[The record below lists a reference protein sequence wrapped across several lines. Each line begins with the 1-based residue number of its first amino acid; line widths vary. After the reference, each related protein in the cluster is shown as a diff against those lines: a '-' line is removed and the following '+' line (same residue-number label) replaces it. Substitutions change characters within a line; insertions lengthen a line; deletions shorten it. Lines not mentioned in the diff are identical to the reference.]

1 MQAVTMADIKAVYE
15 KYIKGKNF
23 IETSFVPRGQT
34 DLIVENSVKSDVV
47 EEDVTKAAEVKA
59 DSVAE
64 EPVIKT
70 QTKFDRSVQPVAGPD
85 PVVTIPPVWKSSA
98 SNGMKIWGIAQNEL
112 PLIQYSIVIAGG
124 HLLDVPGKEGL
135 ANLTAT
141 LLNDGTK
148 NKTPEQLE
156 DAIKLLGASISVY
169 AGNENITISVRTL
182 ARNFDKTLA
191 LVEEMLMEPR
201 WDEEQFNLEKTRVL
215 NNIKNN
221 QADPGY
227 LASSTLN
234 KLIFGEG
241 NVLATDL
248 LGTEASVS
256 ALTIDD
262 LKGFWEKYSS
272 PAIANFMVV
281 GDIDQAGVETALAGL
296 NEKWKSKEVTLPSV
310 RVNDAPAKSQIY
322 FVDVPGAKQSVIY
335 IGAPSIARSNPDYY
349 PAYVTNYKLGGSFN
363 GIFNLILREEK
374 GFTYGARSGFT
385 SSTNYGKFTASSMV
399 RTNSTLESVTIFKT
413 EMEKYRTSI
422 PQDYVDFTK
431 SALLKSD
438 ARNFETAGS
447 LLSMLNTMVLNG
459 LPADYIMQQESFVK
473 GITTDKVLELAN
485 KYIDPARMYYVV
497 VGDAKTQFDGLEK
510 VGLGKPVLVK

>member
-1 MQAVTMADIKAVYE
+1 
-15 KYIKGKNF
+15 
-23 IETSFVPRGQT
+23 
-34 DLIVENSVKSDVV
+34 
-47 EEDVTKAAEVKA
+47 
-59 DSVAE
+59 
-64 EPVIKT
+64 
-70 QTKFDRSVQPVAGPD
+70 
-85 PVVTIPPVWKSSA
+85 
-98 SNGMKIWGIAQNEL
+98 MKIWGIAQNEL

-201 WDEEQFNLEKTRVL
+201 WDEEQFNLEKTRVI

-221 QADPGY
+221 QADPSY

-272 PAIANFMVV
+272 PVN
-281 GDIDQAGVETALAGL
+281 
-296 NEKWKSKEVTLPSV
+296 SK
-310 RVNDAPAKSQIY
+310 
-322 FVDVPGAKQSVIY
+322 FH
-335 IGAPSIARSNPDYY
+335 
-349 PAYVTNYKLGGSFN
+349 GSW
-363 GIFNLILREEK
+363 R
-374 GFTYGARSGFT
+374 Y
-385 SSTNYGKFTASSMV
+385 
-399 RTNSTLESVTIFKT
+399 
-413 EMEKYRTSI
+413 
-422 PQDYVDFTK
+422 
-431 SALLKSD
+431 
-438 ARNFETAGS
+438 
-447 LLSMLNTMVLNG
+447 
-459 LPADYIMQQESFVK
+459 
-473 GITTDKVLELAN
+473 
-485 KYIDPARMYYVV
+485 
-497 VGDAKTQFDGLEK
+497 
-510 VGLGKPVLVK
+510 